1 MIWLIQKLAVKIG
14 VTSQAVSKWE
24 RGQSL
29 PDIITF
35 SQLCNIL
42 DVSADVLLEM
52 NSNIISENTD
62 VHINTEILKEL
73 RQCQA
78 SLELIFGKDLIEA
91 FQKQPIMPY
100 ITEIRLDLAR
110 QGLLMPIVHIKDNLE
125 INPREFMVLSYHR
138 VLYSQEVENIDENT
152 TKNIAQ
158 QLSETVQKN
167 YGYILNNDI
176 VRKIVENL
184 KVDYPALVE
193 GIIPEHISYSLLK
206 NVMVKL
212 LERGDGLN
220 YLVKTIEVLDS
231 VITCKPS
238 SSLNELAAAVC
249 KEIER
254 EDNYWVYMA
263 KRRGERY

>member
-1 MIWLIQKLAVKIG
+1 MG
-14 VTSQAVSKWE
+14 E
-24 RGQSL
+24 GQSL

-42 DVSADVLLEM
+42 DVSADVLLET

-100 ITEIRLDLAR
+100 IAEIRLDLAR

-125 INPREFMVLSYHR
+125 INTREFMVLSYHR

-231 VITCKPS
+231 VITSKPS

-249 KEIER
+249 KEIEQ

>member
-1 MIWLIQKLAVKIG
+1 MEKAIG
-14 VTSQAVSKWE
+14 FGE
-24 RGQSL
+24 
-29 PDIITF
+29 ITY
-35 SQLCNIL
+35 
-42 DVSADVLLEM
+42 A
-52 NSNIISENTD
+52 T
-62 VHINTEILKEL
+62 
-73 RQCQA
+73 
-78 SLELIFGKDLIEA
+78 
-91 FQKQPIMPY
+91 
-100 ITEIRLDLAR
+100 
-110 QGLLMPIVHIKDNLE
+110 IKDNLE

-138 VLYSQEVENIDENT
+138 ILYSQEVENIDENT

-212 LERGDGLN
+212 LERGDRLN

-231 VITCKPS
+231 VITSKPS

-254 EDNYWVYMA
+254 KDNYWVYMA